1 MSANWRLL
9 VLVGYALFLAWQFAD
24 VMYSGTGFGDL
35 LFLVVFLS
43 FALAPVA
50 ILCLVSMYKPAMGIA
65 ALFVA
70 AFGVWAYDANG
81 GDPIGLFIVV
91 FYQFCIMSIAFL
103 AILGGASFLERWR

>member
-24 VMYSGTGFGDL
+24 VMYSRTDFGDL

-70 AFGVWAYDANG
+70 AFGVWAYDAND
-81 GDPIGLFIVV
+81 GDPIGLLIVV
-91 FYQFCIMSIAFL
+91 FYQFCLMGIAFV
-103 AILGGASFLERWR
+103 AIAIGARIMELKR